1 MSLSYTF
8 KSLAAFLFVLFWGWE
23 LSAVPS
29 YPRPIRVEQPD
40 GTTMTVRLYG
50 DERFNYVT
58 TVDGY
63 NLVAENGVLYYAQV
77 QGTKLVST
85 GVQAHDPMNRT
96 NEERRILSSV
106 SFGYP
111 HGVAAAAMVA
121 DAGSG
126 VAFGASPV
134 LEDDLHLRT
143 TAAGTNTGE
152 EFRSLVILVSFSDR
166 DFSIS
171 NPRDAFDRMLNEEGY
186 SENNAMGS
194 ARDYY
199 VDNSNG
205 KFNPHFDVVGPFQL
219 SQSVFYYPG
228 NEGQSIIPAIV
239 ILRSFATSASF
250 ISAIIIP
257 FFNGYPNVIRTARR
271 GCALTELREDAPKA
285 LPRSLIIPVI
295 TAGVTGQPPP

>member
-1 MSLSYTF
+1 
-8 KSLAAFLFVLFWGWE
+8 
-23 LSAVPS
+23 
-29 YPRPIRVEQPD
+29 
-40 GTTMTVRLYG
+40 MTVRLYG

-228 NEGQSIIPAIV
+228 NEGQFIIDACN
-239 ILRSFATSASF
+239 LAQS
-250 ISAIIIP
+250 
-257 FFNGYPNVIRTARR
+257 NGVDFPRMWKRTAICAMFSSFMPATTMPRR
-271 GCALTELREDAPKA
+271 RAVICT
-285 LPRSLIIPVI
+285 LPECSSRTPTRVS
-295 TAGVTGQPPP
+295 AGGAAVR

>member
-1 MSLSYTF
+1 
-8 KSLAAFLFVLFWGWE
+8 
-23 LSAVPS
+23 
-29 YPRPIRVEQPD
+29 
-40 GTTMTVRLYG
+40 
-50 DERFNYVT
+50 
-58 TVDGY
+58 
-63 NLVAENGVLYYAQV
+63 
-77 QGTKLVST
+77 
-85 GVQAHDPMNRT
+85 
-96 NEERRILSSV
+96 
-106 SFGYP
+106 
-111 HGVAAAAMVA
+111 MVA

-228 NEGQSIIPAIV
+228 NEGQFIIDACN
-239 ILRSFATSASF
+239 LAQS
-250 ISAIIIP
+250 
-257 FFNGYPNVIRTARR
+257 NGVDFPRMWKRTAICAMFSSFMPATTMPRR
-271 GCALTELREDAPKA
+271 RAVICT
-285 LPRSLIIPVI
+285 LPECSSRTPTRVS
-295 TAGVTGQPPP
+295 AGGAAVR